1 MRCKNLTLYFLSYQ
15 SHLPAFP
22 TDIQIFNPSKKI
34 NHETYAF
41 LNFRSVILFFT
52 FSLLVLSS
60 KSQDPICS
68 PILYSDGSLG
78 ITQTGPT
85 GETANDVWE
94 DDCVKLKVTI
104 NDNQTNSISW
114 SFTDGCNSITN
125 SGLEDLQCNKP

>member
-1 MRCKNLTLYFLSYQ
+1 MK
-15 SHLPAFP
+15 
-22 TDIQIFNPSKKI
+22 
-34 NHETYAF
+34 TYAF
-41 LNFRSVILFFT
+41 FKFRSVIVFLPF
-52 FSLLVLSS
+52 LLLSLSS

-114 SFTDGCNSITN
+114 SYLDGCQSISN
-125 SGLEDLQCNKP
+125 SGLEDLQSTSDVISPDVAIVVDYNNGSKEY